1 MSLSSPET
9 LPEAPGGSRTPSP
22 TFSGTSS
29 VDSGFDSVEQD
40 EAAAKKKFKCNQCEY
55 STNAPISFT
64 EHTNAHSGIKP
75 NKCEHC
81 DFSTTY
87 KSALYKHRKTHKGI
101 NANKLTGKK
110 KRGRSKKSDLQA
122 AAAAA
127 VVASGMS
134 KAEIVSTGDNLKTG
148 NRKRKA
154 SSDIENGKAE
164 EKKIKTNEP
173 SMGFDQFDADSILE
187 ALDNSFIIENIEVVT
202 EDTDTDAAAPNI
214 TEIPPEVAPAKNPT
228 LAPPE
233 PWRAAS
239 SLPTHDDNYDHR
251 VDSSVLQ
258 LRAEYE
264 SLVDEN
270 PNEPHARFVTA
281 DEVIRGEFN
290 SEGYGSHPIEWNISL
305 DVGDNFELASDEDDP
320 EVVTID
326 GGDEIEGDEPAH
338 VRTEDHHSEELN
350 YNVGDE
356 GSSHSVTNENEI
368 GGENETRP
376 SEEIGSGTD
385 LSSSLPV
392 ISNDTLKNIL
402 SADLALSDLDDD
414 DTEELTNPTD
424 AHEQVRNINEEIT
437 HSQDN
442 HEKVGNINQE
452 VSHPQDAHEKV
463 GNVNDCCDESSRSK
477 ALKVE
482 NSGLKV
488 RVKTLETKLAE
499 FEKAHLAIAGH
510 CLAIAKVFQ
519 DDCSIDS

>member
-1 MSLSSPET
+1 M
-9 LPEAPGGSRTPSP
+9 
-22 TFSGTSS
+22 
-29 VDSGFDSVEQD
+29 
-40 EAAAKKKFKCNQCEY
+40 
-55 STNAPISFT
+55 
-64 EHTNAHSGIKP
+64 
-75 NKCEHC
+75 
-81 DFSTTY
+81 
-87 KSALYKHRKTHKGI
+87 
-101 NANKLTGKK
+101 
-110 KRGRSKKSDLQA
+110 
-122 AAAAA
+122 
-127 VVASGMS
+127 
-134 KAEIVSTGDNLKTG
+134 
-148 NRKRKA
+148 
-154 SSDIENGKAE
+154 
-164 EKKIKTNEP
+164 
-173 SMGFDQFDADSILE
+173 
-187 ALDNSFIIENIEVVT
+187 
-202 EDTDTDAAAPNI
+202 
-214 TEIPPEVAPAKNPT
+214 
-228 LAPPE
+228 
-233 PWRAAS
+233 
-239 SLPTHDDNYDHR
+239 
-251 VDSSVLQ
+251 LQ

-305 DVGDNFELASDEDDP
+305 DVGDNFELASDEDEP

-356 GSSHSVTNENEI
+356 GSSHSVTNENET

-463 GNVNDCCDESSRSK
+463 GNVNDCCDESSLSK

-482 NSGLKV
+482 NNGLKV
-488 RVKTLETKLAE
+488 RVKTLEAKLAE
-499 FEKAHLAIAGH
+499 LEKAHLAIAGH

-519 DDCSIDS
+519 DDCRIDS